1 MNRTGSQDAA
11 PPFAAASRSA
21 EDELRERIRQQEA
34 VARLGIAALSGAD
47 LPGLLDEAVRVVS
60 GTLGVGYVKVLE
72 VMPDG
77 ERLLLRAGVGWR
89 DGYIGHATVGT
100 NLESQA
106 GYTLISGAPV
116 VCEDLREEIRFK
128 GAPLLHEH
136 GITSGVTANI
146 RVGGRHYGVIGAHTS
161 ERRVFG
167 ASEVRFVQDVAE
179 VLGAAIRRD
188 LADKRSRHALEE
200 LTERAEVAERRFEF
214 LTEANALLSA
224 SPDRAT
230 VLGNAVRLAIP
241 ELSEWCFVDLLQD
254 GSMVHRTAAALRKN
268 GAIDLEESY
277 RPLEAAAGHG
287 TPLVLK
293 TGRPERI
300 LDPAELR
307 AALGDDL
314 PPDAGSFICVP
325 LRVSQRTLGT
335 MGFFSPS
342 GSAYDQDDLTLCEG
356 LAHCTAL
363 ALDSTL
369 HFVPGAA
376 PADPADLSAKRGNV
390 RAVVEGLNLTR
401 RQLEVLRLL
410 GDGKSAR
417 QISQELYRSEAT
429 VRNHIRAI
437 KHALDARSQLEAIAR
452 ARKLGL
458 LSD

>member
-1 MNRTGSQDAA
+1 MNRTGSQKTVKHLAVVNK
-11 PPFAAASRSA
+11 SA
-21 EDELRERIRQQEA
+21 EDELRERVRQQEA
-34 VARLGIAALSGAD
+34 VARLGFTALSGKE
-47 LPGLLDEAVRVVS
+47 LPGLLDEAVRVVA
-60 GTLGVGYVKVLE
+60 GTLDVGFVKVLE

-89 DGYIGHATVGT
+89 DGYVGHATVGT

-106 GYTLISGAPV
+106 GYTLISDAPV
-116 VCEDLREEIRFK
+116 VSENLREEVRFK

-146 RVGGRHYGVIGAHTS
+146 RVDGRHYGVIGAHTS
-161 ERRVFG
+161 RRRVFD
-167 ASEVRFVQDVAE
+167 ASEVRFVQDVAD
-179 VLGAAIRRD
+179 VLGAAMRRD
-188 LADKRSRHALEE
+188 LADKRSRYALAE
-200 LTERAEVAERRFEF
+200 LTERAEAAERRFEF
-214 LTEANALLSA
+214 LTESNALLSA
-224 SPDRAT
+224 SPDRPT
-230 VLGNAVRLAIP
+230 VLANAARLAIP

-254 GSMVHRTAAALRKN
+254 GSTIQRTAAALREN
-268 GAIDLEESY
+268 GAIDLKESR
-277 RPLEAAAGHG
+277 RPLEAAANHG

-293 TGRPERI
+293 TGRPERL
-300 LDPAELR
+300 LDLAGLR
-307 AALGDDL
+307 EHLGDDL

-335 MGFFSPS
+335 MGFFSPW
-342 GSAYDQDDLTLCEG
+342 GTAYDGDDLTLCEG

-369 HFVPGAA
+369 HFVPDG
-376 PADPADLSAKRGNV
+376 PSENWADPSARREDL

-437 KHALDARSQLEAIAR
+437 KHALDARSQLEAVAR

-458 LSD
+458 LSE

>member
-1 MNRTGSQDAA
+1 MGSQNTA
-11 PPFAAASRSA
+11 PHLAMVNRSA
-21 EDELRERIRQQEA
+21 EEELRERIRQQEA
-34 VARLGIAALSGAD
+34 VARLGIIALSGRD
-47 LPGLLDEAVRVVS
+47 LPDLLDEAVRVVAE
-60 GTLGVGYVKVLE
+60 TLDVDYVKVLE
-72 VMPDG
+72 VTPDG

-89 DGYIGHATVGT
+89 EGFVGDATVGT
-100 NLESQA
+100 HLESQA
-106 GYTLISGAPV
+106 GYTLISDGPV
-116 VCEDLREEIRFK
+116 VSENLREEVRFK

-146 RVGGRHYGVIGAHTS
+146 RVGGRHYGVIGAHTK
-161 ERRVFG
+161 EHRAFD
-167 ASEVRFVQDVAE
+167 ASEVRFVQDVAD
-179 VLGAAIRRD
+179 VLGAAMRRD
-188 LADKRSRHALEE
+188 LADRRSRYALAE
-200 LTERAEVAERRFEF
+200 LTERAEAAERRFEF

-224 SPDRAT
+224 SPDRPT
-230 VLGNAVRLAIP
+230 VLANAARLAIP

-254 GSMVHRTAAALRKN
+254 GSTVHRTAAALGGD
-268 GAIDLEESY
+268 GAIDLEESR

-307 AALGDDL
+307 AHLGDDL

-335 MGFFSPS
+335 MGFFSPR
-342 GSAYDQDDLTLCEG
+342 GAAYDKDDLTLCEG

-369 HFVPGAA
+369 HFVPEASESLA
-376 PADPADLSAKRGNV
+376 ETSARQENV
-390 RAVVEGLNLTR
+390 RTVVEGLNLTR

-410 GDGKSAR
+410 GEGMSAR

-437 KHALDARSQLEAIAR
+437 KHALEARSQLEAVAR

-458 LSD
+458 LSG